1 MRIRLTRGR
10 GAAVLGGLIAVVAA
24 ACSFGGDAEP
34 TPNASRTATPSDE
47 SSATSTSTPGI
58 EATPTAEVAFLN
70 ARPVEVI
77 AGRVELPSDL
87 ALIVVRDGE
96 LHRIHRSIAGEMEER
111 LLFDPFAFAGTQLLT
126 YPGLLVP
133 SPALPAGQ
141 LAISVCTTG
150 ECPGLGAASED
161 ALATVFRSIDGG
173 VSWSAE
179 TELDGVASVVGGDG
193 ASGLLLQRQPREG
206 DERTDRLE
214 WWPSG
219 RVVDPPA
226 ARSPGRLAVALN
238 DGRVGWWTTNDGQ
251 LVDATGRTLL
261 DVGAELSGGSI
272 GRGVGVL
279 PNADGSRLAV
289 TWVEQSPDGSTQ
301 AWRWSVYDLQNGRYE
316 ATDILDAPFQR
327 LPAAW
332 LSESTLLLSA
342 DLTWEALNEVAVT
355 PELPRLPV
363 ILDIVRGT
371 ATAIDVPG
379 GTLGSGWV
387 VAAQFGPFA
396 EVNAGEGDCLNLR
409 TAPSLDSGVLRCI
422 AHATLLE
429 GLSPIDRNW
438 VLVRTSDGVDGWLS
452 GEFLRRP
459 RGMAT
464 PSATATP
471 APTPDG

>member
-1 MRIRLTRGR
+1 MPLQLGLL
-10 GAAVLGGLIAVVAA
+10 APLAVLAA
-24 ACSFGGDAEP
+24 TACSFGGGDSGP
-34 TPNASRTATPSDE
+34 TAT
-47 SSATSTSTPGI
+47 ATAVATAVVAT
-58 EATPTAEVAFLN
+58 ATPTATVAATATPADVEFIN
-70 ARPVEVI
+70 ARPVQVVP
-77 AGRVELPSDL
+77 GRSELPSDL

-96 LHRIHRSIAGEMEER
+96 LHRIHRSILGDVAER
-111 LLFDPFAFAGTQLLT
+111 LLFDPFAYTGTQLLT
-126 YPGLLVP
+126 YQGLLVP

-141 LAISVCTTG
+141 LAISACSSG
-150 ECPGLGAASED
+150 ECPGIGTASED
-161 ALATVFRSIDGG
+161 ARATIFRSIDGG
-173 VSWSAE
+173 VTWSAG
-179 TELDGVASVVGGDG
+179 TELDGVARVVGGDG
-193 ASGLLLQRQPREG
+193 ASGLLLQRLPRASDG
-206 DERTDRLE
+206 RTDRVE

-226 ARSPGRLAVALN
+226 AWSPGRLAVALN
-238 DGRVGWWTTNDGQ
+238 DGRVAWWTINDGQ

-261 DVGAELSGGSI
+261 DLGSELSGGSI

-316 ATDILDAPFQR
+316 VTDILDAPFQR

-363 ILDIVRGT
+363 ILDLIEGT
-371 ATAIDVPG
+371 ATAIEVPG

-387 VAAQFGPFA
+387 VAVQRGPFA

-459 RGMAT
+459 RGVAT

-471 APTPDG
+471 APTPDR